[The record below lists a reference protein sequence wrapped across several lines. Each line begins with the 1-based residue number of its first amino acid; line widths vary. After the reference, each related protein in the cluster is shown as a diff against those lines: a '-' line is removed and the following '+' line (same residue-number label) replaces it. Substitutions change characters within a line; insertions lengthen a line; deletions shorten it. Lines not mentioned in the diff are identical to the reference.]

1 VLHFTRSTIANSI
14 IAAATRPFLM
24 FPGRDPASPD
34 PSFQVM
40 QATTPRPA
48 APTPRSS
55 AILAPS
61 AGEVG
66 LLAFLTRLQVA
77 LNRRRTYGATH
88 PMVVSTEEEAQ
99 VMLDKVLARRSSFT
113 IGVAKQEL
121 LLNGT
126 PIVGAAGTARELA
139 SRLHRR
145 GVGALTFHAGV
156 DLQNLQLMLEWL
168 AHEPSRDDAPDAAP
182 EQPPTIAGII
192 IGRLAYDALML
203 GDADKIADASIAA
216 LWQALAQIAADG
228 TGRQYGFGTER
239 NADVSASLGDDDRA
253 FDVMVREEEQVSDI
267 AQSLQ
272 QLVSQPE
279 FARRT
284 AVALMNLAAQGA
296 QAPPEL
302 RARIGER
309 LHAVISRL
317 GDSSFAPIIRGL
329 GQRAEQQEFMLQV
342 VDVLPVLA
350 VSNWLQVA
358 ARATEQELS
367 HHLLRLMTKLSQ
379 HAVNKRQSLTDAT
392 FRGAAKELVEGWVL
406 SDPNPDEHIKLLDRI
421 ALVHEGTVQALGR
434 DIGRNDNG
442 LTEAARV
449 VQMALEIDTVGD
461 DALAAATAV
470 VEGGNLP
477 QMLSWLDE
485 AGTTDSSKLFR
496 ARIMAP
502 DAVRKLLQ
510 ENPVNEAAARAL
522 LATMDISMAD
532 TLLEALSAAE
542 SREARDVIL
551 ERLRSFGEPL
561 RLTLIARLNGASW
574 FFARNL
580 LGLLRD
586 LIVGQKGTSDVGSM
600 LKFLDHENPMVR
612 VEAVRMLLDV
622 EPVRDAAIRRG
633 LSDADERVAAAVL
646 DFVDHL
652 VHTPK
657 DARRKPLSIGA
668 TGYLV
673 RFVESTRHPV
683 ALQVI
688 AIRAAAASGAPSVR
702 DWLLSRILTKS
713 TFLRRPVLAKPSLI
727 NATALSALQKFYA
740 DDTAAAPALTLG
752 RDVRG
757 DAHWRAPTP
766 YAGSAVVR

>member
-1 VLHFTRSTIANSI
+1 
-14 IAAATRPFLM
+14 M
-24 FPGRDPASPD
+24 
-34 PSFQVM
+34 
-40 QATTPRPA
+40 
-48 APTPRSS
+48 
-55 AILAPS
+55 
-61 AGEVG
+61 
-66 LLAFLTRLQVA
+66 AFLNRMQVA

-88 PMVVSTEEEAQ
+88 PMVVKTEEEAL
-99 VMLDKVLARRSSFT
+99 VTLDAVLATRSSFT

-121 LLNGT
+121 LLNGQ
-126 PIVGAAGTARELA
+126 PISGAAGTARELA
-139 SRLHRR
+139 ARLHRR

-156 DLQNLQLMLEWL
+156 DLHKLQLLLEWL
-168 AHEPSRDDAPDAAP
+168 ALDPSRDAAPDEAP
-182 EQPPTIAGII
+182 EQSPNIPGII

-203 GDADKIADASIAA
+203 GDADKVADASITA

-228 TGRQYGFGTER
+228 TGREYGFGTQR
-239 NADVSASLGDDDRA
+239 NSDVAAASGNADAALDI
-253 FDVMVREEEQVSDI
+253 MEREEEHVSDI

-272 QLVSQPE
+272 QLVAQPE

-309 LHAVISRL
+309 LHNVISRL

-379 HAVNKRQSLTDAT
+379 HAVGKRQGVTDST
-392 FRGAAKELVEGWVL
+392 FRNAAKELVEGWVL
-406 SDPNPDEHIKLLDRI
+406 SDPNPDEHVRLLDRI
-421 ALVHEGTVQALGR
+421 ALVHEGTVQSLRSGITEDEA
-434 DIGRNDNG
+434 G

-449 VQMALEIDTVGD
+449 VQMALEIDLVGD

-470 VEGGNLP
+470 IRSGNLP
-477 QMLSWLDE
+477 LLLTWLDE
-485 AGTTDSSKLFR
+485 AGASESSRLFR

-502 DAVRKLLQ
+502 DAVRRLLQ
-510 ENPVNEAAARAL
+510 ENPVDEPAARAV
-522 LATMDISMAD
+522 LATVDMTMAD
-532 TLLEALSAAE
+532 TLLEALAGAE
-542 SREARDVIL
+542 SRHARELIL

-561 RLTLIARLNGASW
+561 RLTLIARLDGASW

-586 LIVGQKGTSDVGSM
+586 LIVGQKGNNDLGAM

-622 EPVRDAAIRRG
+622 DAVRDAVIRRG
-633 LSDADERVAAAVL
+633 LLDADERVVAAVL

-652 VHTPK
+652 LNAPS
-657 DARRKPLSIGA
+657 DIRRKGLSIGA
-668 TGYLV
+668 TGHLV
-673 RFVESTRHPV
+673 KFVDAARHPI

-688 AIRAAAASGAPSVR
+688 AMRAAAASGAPSVR
-702 DWLLSRILTKS
+702 DWLLRKVLTKS
-713 TFLRRPVLAKPSLI
+713 TFLRRAVLAKPTMM
-727 NATALSALQKFYA
+727 NATALSALLKHYG
-740 DDTAAAPALTLG
+740 DDAIAAPAIALG
-752 RDVRG
+752 NQVKS
-757 DAHWRAPTP
+757 DAQWRAPTP
-766 YAGSAVVR
+766 HLGSAVVR

>member
-1 VLHFTRSTIANSI
+1 
-14 IAAATRPFLM
+14 
-24 FPGRDPASPD
+24 
-34 PSFQVM
+34 M
-40 QATTPRPA
+40 QATSPRPV

-55 AILAPS
+55 ASLAS
-61 AGEVG
+61 SLGEAA

-88 PMVVSTEEEAQ
+88 PMVVRTEDEALAI
-99 VMLDKVLARRSSFT
+99 LDKVLATRSSFT
-113 IGVAKQEL
+113 VGVAKQEL
-121 LLNGT
+121 LLNGQ
-126 PIVGAAGTARELA
+126 PIAGAGGTARELA

-145 GVGALTFHAGV
+145 GVGALTFHSGV
-156 DLQNLQLMLEWL
+156 DLHNLQLMLEWL
-168 AHEPSRDDAPDAAP
+168 AHDPSREADADETP
-182 EQPPTIAGII
+182 ESPPQLAGII

-203 GDADKIADASIAA
+203 GDADKIADASITA

-239 NADVSASLGDDDRA
+239 NADVSASIGDSDRA
-253 FDVMVREEEQVSDI
+253 FDVMVREEEHVSDI

-272 QLVSQPE
+272 QLVAQPE

-302 RARIGER
+302 RKRIGER
-309 LHAVISRL
+309 LHSVISRL

-379 HAVNKRQSLTDAT
+379 HAVNKRQGVTDTT
-392 FRGAAKELVEGWVL
+392 FRNAAKELVEGWVL
-406 SDPNPDEHIKLLDRI
+406 SDPNPDEHIRLLDRI
-421 ALVHEGTVQALGR
+421 ALVHEGTVQSLGR
-434 DIGRNDNG
+434 DIERNESG

-449 VQMALEIDTVGD
+449 VQMSLEIDVVGD

-470 VEGGNLP
+470 VESGNLP
-477 QMLSWLDE
+477 QLLAWLDE
-485 AGTTDSSKLFR
+485 AGPTDSARLFR

-510 ENPVNEAAARAL
+510 ENPVDEPAARAL
-522 LATMDISMAD
+522 LATVDMRMAD

-542 SREARDVIL
+542 SRDSRDLIL

-561 RLTLIARLNGASW
+561 RVTLISRLNGASW

-600 LKFLDHENPMVR
+600 LKFLDHDNPMVR

-622 EPVRDAAIRRG
+622 DAVRDAAIRRG
-633 LSDADERVAAAVL
+633 LQDPDERVAATVL
-646 DFVDHL
+646 DFVNHF
-652 VHTPK
+652 VHAPH
-657 DARRKPLSIGA
+657 DARRKSLSVGA
-668 TGYLV
+668 TGHLV
-673 RFVESTRHPV
+673 RFVESGKHPV
-683 ALQVI
+683 GLQVV

-702 DWLLSRILTKS
+702 DWLLSRILGKS
-713 TFLRRPVLAKPSLI
+713 TFLRRPVLSKPSLL
-727 NATALSALQKFYA
+727 NATALNALQRYYS
-740 DDTAAAPALTLG
+740 DDPAAAHALTLG

-766 YAGSAVVR
+766 YASTVAVR

>member
-1 VLHFTRSTIANSI
+1 
-14 IAAATRPFLM
+14 M
-24 FPGRDPASPD
+24 
-34 PSFQVM
+34 QV
-40 QATTPRPA
+40 TTPRPS

-55 AILAPS
+55 TVLSAN
-61 AGEVG
+61 AGEAS
-66 LLAFLTRLQVA
+66 LIAFLTRLQVS

-88 PMVVSTEEEAQ
+88 PMVVKTEDEALAT
-99 VMLDKVLARRSSFT
+99 LDSVLATRSSFT

-121 LLNGT
+121 MLNAQPITGAGGT
-126 PIVGAAGTARELA
+126 VRELA
-139 SRLHRR
+139 ARLHRR

-156 DLQNLQLMLEWL
+156 DMPSLRAMLEWL
-168 AHEPSRDDAPDAAP
+168 AYEPARDAEPDETP
-182 EQPPTIAGII
+182 EPPPNIPGII

-203 GDADKIADASIAA
+203 GDADKVADASITT
-216 LWQALAQIAADG
+216 LWQALAQIASDG
-228 TGRQYGFGTER
+228 TGREYGFGTQR
-239 NADVSASLGDDDRA
+239 NGGDGGSD
-253 FDVMVREEEQVSDI
+253 FSVNEEEDVSDI

-309 LHAVISRL
+309 LHNVISRL

-358 ARATEQELS
+358 ARATEQQLS

-379 HAVNKRQSLTDAT
+379 HAVKKRKGVTDAT
-392 FRGAAKELVEGWVL
+392 FRNAAKELVEGWTL
-406 SDPNPDEHIKLLDRI
+406 SDPNPDEHIRLLDRI
-421 ALVHEGTVQALGR
+421 ALVHDGTVQALREG
-434 DIGRNDNG
+434 GAGEEEAG

-449 VQMALEIDTVGD
+449 VQMALEIDVVGD
-461 DALAAATAV
+461 DALAAATTV
-470 VEGGNLP
+470 VETGHLP
-477 QMLSWLDE
+477 RLLAWLDE
-485 AGTTDSSKLFR
+485 AGTTYSSRLFR

-510 ENPVNEAAARAL
+510 ENPVDAPAARAL
-522 LATMDISMAD
+522 LATIDISMAT

-542 SREARDVIL
+542 SRDARDLIL

-561 RLTLIARLNGASW
+561 RATLMEGLNGASW

-586 LIVGQKGTSDVGSM
+586 LIVAQKGNSDVGSM
-600 LKFLDHENPMVR
+600 LRFLDHENPMVR
-612 VEAVRMLLDV
+612 VEALRLLLDLDS
-622 EPVRDAAIRRG
+622 VRDAAIRRG
-633 LSDADERVAAAVL
+633 LQDADERVATTVL

-652 VHTPK
+652 VNTPS
-657 DARRKPLSIGA
+657 DGRRKGLSIGA
-668 TGYLV
+668 TGHLV
-673 RFVESTRHPV
+673 KFVDAGVHNIGLR
-683 ALQVI
+683 VI
-688 AIRAAAASGAPSVR
+688 AIRAAASSGAPSVR
-702 DWLLSRILTKS
+702 DWLLGRILTKS
-713 TFLRRPVLAKPSLI
+713 KFLRRAVLAKPSLL
-727 NATALSALQKFYA
+727 NATALSALQRHYA
-740 DDTAAAPALTLG
+740 DDPAVALALALG
-752 RDVRG
+752 KEVRG
-757 DAHWRAPTP
+757 DSQWRAPTP
-766 YAGSAVVR
+766 FAGSTVIR